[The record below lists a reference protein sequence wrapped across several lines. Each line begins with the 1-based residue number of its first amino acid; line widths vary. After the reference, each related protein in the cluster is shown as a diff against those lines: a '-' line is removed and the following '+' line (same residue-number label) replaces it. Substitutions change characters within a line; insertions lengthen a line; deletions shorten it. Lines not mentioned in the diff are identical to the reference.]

1 MYASLPVYW
10 WLLQALGLRRQEEL
24 HNSGI
29 AFASLFISSS
39 WGSKSSDVCIKLGGV
54 WGWREL
60 SLSFGIGLASDAD
73 LASSTGGGSALF
85 LSHVGY
91 SGSCVRVYIVAGKI
105 STKKIGE
112 KAGP

>member
-1 MYASLPVYW
+1 M
-10 WLLQALGLRRQEEL
+10 
-24 HNSGI
+24 HGI
-29 AFASLFISSS
+29 LTPP
-39 WGSKSSDVCIKLGGV
+39 GIKLGGV

-91 SGSCVRVYIVAGKI
+91 SGSCARVYIVAGMPLI
-105 STKKIGE
+105 QHRSVGR
-112 KAGP
+112 